1 MSNQKYQLWS
11 ESEMNAR
18 SGSGV
23 GTFKSCIPSITY
35 YPTNAKHKHGCVI
48 VCPGGGYEM
57 KTMDYEG
64 EEIAQ
69 MLNKNGIAAFVL
81 DYRIKPD
88 YHPAPVNDAF
98 RAIEKV
104 RALAE
109 ELGYISD
116 KIAILG
122 FSAGGHLAASA
133 GTMWTT
139 TATRP
144 DAMVLC
150 YPVITMGKT
159 AHVGSKTNLIGDR
172 ITEALVSDL
181 SCENRVS
188 RQTPP
193 TFIWHTADD
202 KAVQVENSLTM
213 ASALASKAVPF
224 EMHIYPHGEHGL
236 ALAKDDKVV
245 SGWFGLCVDWLK
257 RLGF

>member
-1 MSNQKYQLWS
+1 MSSQKYQLWS
-11 ESEMNAR
+11 DAEMGAR
-18 SGSGV
+18 TSSGSG
-23 GTFKSCIPSITY
+23 TFNSCIPSITH
-35 YPTNAKHKHGCVI
+35 YPSGNKQERGCVI
-48 VCPGGGYEM
+48 VCPGGGYEF

-64 EEIAQ
+64 EEIAL
-69 MLNKNGIAAFVL
+69 MFNKNGIDAFVL

-88 YHPAPVNDAF
+88 YHPSPLNDAF

-104 RALAE
+104 RALSE
-109 ELGYISD
+109 ELGYMSD
-116 KIAILG
+116 KIGIIG

-139 TATRP
+139 PATRP
-144 DAMVLC
+144 DAMILC

-193 TFIWHTADD
+193 AFIWHTADD
-202 KAVQVENSLTM
+202 KAVTVDNSLMM

-245 SGWFGLCVDWLK
+245 SAWAGLCVDWLK